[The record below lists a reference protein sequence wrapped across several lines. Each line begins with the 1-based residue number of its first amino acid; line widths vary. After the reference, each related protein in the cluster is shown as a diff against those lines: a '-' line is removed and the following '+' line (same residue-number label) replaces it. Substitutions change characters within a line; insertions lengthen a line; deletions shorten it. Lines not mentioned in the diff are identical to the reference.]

1 MEEDKKLI
9 FKTMEGA
16 GASVKFGLAGLAAGA
31 TTAWVTDRAWNYVSP
46 YVNFGGR
53 GAVTQSA
60 LTAVAA
66 GALASVMIF
75 AGDRALES
83 VVDMGNDPLFRTTY
97 YQAAFLGSSTARA
110 AVSNVQVV
118 LGSVITPPASSGAPL
133 TPAQGPVKYTPPPP
147 KGYGGGV
154 GPVMQQPEN
163 PPAMSIPPMNRAVP
177 KCQSGMSCGAIML

>member
-1 MEEDKKLI
+1 MKLAEDKKLI
-9 FKTMEGA
+9 FKTMEGAGASTMEGA

-31 TTAWVTDRAWNYVSP
+31 STAWVTDRAWNFVSP
-46 YVNFGGR
+46 YVNMGGR

-83 VVDMGNDPLFRTTY
+83 IVDMGNDPLFRTTY
-97 YQAAFLGSSTARA
+97 YQAAFLGSSTARS

-118 LGSVITPPASSGAPL
+118 LNSVVAPSTLGILPPPS
-133 TPAQGPVKYTPPPP
+133 QGPVKYTPPPP

-154 GPVMQQPEN
+154 GPVMQAPR
-163 PPAMSIPPMNRAVP
+163 RAVP
-177 KCQSGMSCGAIML
+177 SCQSGMSCGAIKL

>member
-1 MEEDKKLI
+1 MAEDKNI

-31 TTAWVTDRAWNYVSP
+31 TTAWVTDRAWNFVSP
-46 YVNFGGR
+46 YVNMGGR

-118 LGSVITPPASSGAPL
+118 LGTIITPPSSSGVPM

-163 PPAMSIPPMNRAVP
+163 PPAMSIPPMSRAVP

>member
-1 MEEDKKLI
+1 MKLAEDKKLI

-31 TTAWVTDRAWNYVSP
+31 TTAWVTDRAWNFVSP
-46 YVNFGGR
+46 YVNMGGR

-97 YQAAFLGSSTARA
+97 YQAAFLGSSTARS

-118 LGSVITPPASSGAPL
+118 LGSLVTPSSPSGAPP
-133 TPAQGPVKYTPPPP
+133 TQGPMKYTPPPP

-154 GPVMQQPEN
+154 GPVMQAPDISPA
-163 PPAMSIPPMNRAVP
+163 PPAPQQRRAVP
-177 KCQSGMSCGAIML
+177 SCQSGMSCGAIML